1 MILKKYRLLW
11 VELFALLLIFAIAVS
26 LGPEPSQAQSPSP
39 ARDNRTVAPTG
50 QKTPGEKTTGEK
62 TPGEK
67 TTGEKTADD
76 QQPVTTL
83 SVNVKVVTVLAT
95 VHDKHG
101 AVINDLKKDDFTLT
115 EDGRAQDIRYFSL
128 DTNLPL
134 TLGLLVDSSLSQG
147 RVLDQ
152 ERSASHSFLDQ
163 MVREDQDKAFI
174 IHFDRE
180 VELLEDLTSSHAKLG
195 DALNHLKTPE
205 SPRFYGNSGPGS
217 GGGPGGGSGGG
228 PGGGPGQGGG
238 SPYPRS
244 GGGGYPGPGRVP
256 MRNPAAGTLLY
267 DAIYLASNEVIN
279 KQSGRKALIILS
291 DGVDFGS
298 KEKLDSAIE
307 SAQRSNSVVY
317 SILFKD
323 DDAYKGGGPNGGPN
337 RRGPN
342 GGGFGIPG
350 RRGPMGGGGMGGP
363 GRFPP
368 QHPDGKKTLERICTE
383 TGGRLFEVTKKE
395 SIDDIYSEI
404 AQDLRNQYDLG
415 YTPDRSGAAAAGY
428 HKIQLTTKRKDLIV
442 QAREG
447 YYGAP
452 SDSHRN

>member
-1 MILKKYRLLW
+1 MFLEKYRLLW
-11 VELFALLLIFAIAVS
+11 LVFFGVLLIFAIAVF
-26 LGPEPSQAQSPSP
+26 LGPEPSQAQSPNP
-39 ARDNRTVAPTG
+39 ARDNQTAAPT
-50 QKTPGEKTTGEK
+50 
-62 TPGEK
+62 GEK

-76 QQPVTTL
+76 QQPITTL

-101 AVINDLKKDDFTLT
+101 AVINDLRKDDFTLT

-134 TLGLLVDSSLSQG
+134 TLGLLVDSSLSQR

-180 VELLEDLTSSHAKLG
+180 VELLEDLTSSHVKLG
-195 DALNHLKTPE
+195 DALNQLKTPE
-205 SPRFYGNSGPGS
+205 SPRYYGNSGPGS
-217 GGGPGGGSGGG
+217 GGGRV
-228 PGGGPGQGGG
+228 QGGG

-244 GGGGYPGPGRVP
+244 GGGGYPGAGRAP

>member
-1 MILKKYRLLW
+1 MILEKYRLMWL
-11 VELFALLLIFAIAVS
+11 EFFALLLIFSIAVFP
-26 LGPEPSQAQSPSP
+26 GPEPSQAQSQNPDR
-39 ARDNRTVAPTG
+39 ANQTAAP
-50 QKTPGEKTTGEK
+50 
-62 TPGEK
+62 PGEK

-76 QQPVTTL
+76 QQPITTL

-101 AVINDLKKDDFTLT
+101 AVINDLTKDDFTLT

-134 TLGLLVDSSLSQG
+134 TLGLLVDSSLSQR

-180 VELLEDLTSSHAKLG
+180 VELLEDLTSSHVKLG
-195 DALNHLKTPE
+195 DALNQLKTPE
-205 SPRFYGNSGPGS
+205 SPRYYGNSGPGS
-217 GGGPGGGSGGG
+217 
-228 PGGGPGQGGG
+228 GGGPGQGGG

-244 GGGGYPGPGRVP
+244 GGGGYPGAGRAP
-256 MRNPAAGTLLY
+256 TRNPAAGTLLY
-267 DAIYLASNEVIN
+267 DAVYLASNEVMN

-307 SAQRSNSVVY
+307 SAQRANSVVY

-323 DDAYKGGGPNGGPN
+323 DDAYNGGGPNRG
-337 RRGPN
+337 GPN
-342 GGGFGIPG
+342 GGGFGIPE

-363 GRFPP
+363 GRFPQ
-368 QHPDGKKTLERICTE
+368 QHPDGKKVLERICTE
-383 TGGRLFEVTKKE
+383 TGGRLFEVSKKE
-395 SIDDIYSEI
+395 SIDHIYSEI

-428 HKIQLTTKRKDLIV
+428 HKIQLTAKRKDLIV

-447 YYGAP
+447 YYGTP
-452 SDSHRN
+452 LDSHRN

>member
-1 MILKKYRLLW
+1 MILEKYRLLW
-11 VELFALLLIFAIAVS
+11 FELFALLLIFAIAVF
-26 LGPEPSQAQSPSP
+26 LGPEPSQAQSQNP
-39 ARDNRTVAPTG
+39 ARDNQMAAPTR
-50 QKTPGEKTTGEK
+50 EKTT
-62 TPGEK
+62 GEK

-76 QQPVTTL
+76 QQPITTL

-101 AVINDLKKDDFTLT
+101 EIINDLKKDDFTLT

-134 TLGLLVDSSLSQG
+134 TLGLLVDSSLSQR

-163 MVREDQDKAFI
+163 MVREDEDKAFI

-195 DALNHLKTPE
+195 DALNQLKTPE
-205 SPRFYGNSGPGS
+205 SPRYYGNSGPGS
-217 GGGPGGGSGGG
+217 GGGPGN
-228 PGGGPGQGGG
+228 GPGQGGG
-238 SPYPRS
+238 SPSPRS
-244 GGGGYPGPGRVP
+244 GGGGYPGAGRAP

-267 DAIYLASNEVIN
+267 DAVYLASNEVMN

-323 DDAYKGGGPNGGPN
+323 DDAYNGGGPN
-337 RRGPN
+337 R
-342 GGGFGIPG
+342 GGFGNPG

-363 GRFPP
+363 GRFPQ
-368 QHPDGKKTLERICTE
+368 QHLDGKKVLERICTE
-383 TGGRLFEVTKKE
+383 TGGRLFEITKKE
-395 SIDDIYSEI
+395 SIDHIYSEI

-428 HKIQLTTKRKDLIV
+428 HKIQLTAKRKDLIV

-447 YYGAP
+447 YYGTP
-452 SDSHRN
+452 VDSHGN